1 MNGVAHGVHGDG
13 RLSRRDLWDPEA
25 AMPPATRLRDKRQWA
40 GAEMGS
46 DLAFER
52 LPCQPERASLG
63 VPTDRPRL
71 PRVDYAPAER
81 LDPLQRLGDIAHRE
95 VGQRER
101 IAGAASAGMD
111 ADRGGSQVRLPALSL
126 SISASL
132 QLNAE
137 ELDPEAPGAL
147 GIVCGKLDE

>member
-1 MNGVAHGVHGDG
+1 
-13 RLSRRDLWDPEA
+13 
-25 AMPPATRLRDKRQWA
+25 
-40 GAEMGS
+40 MGS
-46 DLAFER
+46 DLTFER

-63 VPTDRPRL
+63 VPADRPRL

-95 VGQRER
+95 VGQGER
-101 IAGAASAGMD
+101 IAGAASAGMN
-111 ADRGGSQVRLPALSL
+111 ADRGGSRVRLPALSL

-137 ELDPEAPGAL
+137 QLDPEAPGAL

>member
-1 MNGVAHGVHGDG
+1 
-13 RLSRRDLWDPEA
+13 
-25 AMPPATRLRDKRQWA
+25 
-40 GAEMGS
+40 MGS

-52 LPCQPERASLG
+52 LPCQAERASLG

-95 VGQRER
+95 VGQGER
-101 IAGAASAGMD
+101 IAGAASARMD
-111 ADRGGSQVRLPALSL
+111 ADRGGSRVRLPALSL

-147 GIVCGKLDE
+147 GIVGGKLDE

>member
-1 MNGVAHGVHGDG
+1 
-13 RLSRRDLWDPEA
+13 
-25 AMPPATRLRDKRQWA
+25 
-40 GAEMGS
+40 MGS

-52 LPCQPERASLG
+52 LLCQPERASLR
-63 VPTDRPRL
+63 VPTDCPRL
-71 PRVDYAPAER
+71 PRVDDAPAER
-81 LDPLQRLGDIAHRE
+81 LDALQRLGDIAHRE
-95 VGQRER
+95 VGQGKR

-111 ADRGGSQVRLPALSL
+111 ADRGGSRVRLPALSL

-137 ELDPEAPGAL
+137 KLDPEAPGAL